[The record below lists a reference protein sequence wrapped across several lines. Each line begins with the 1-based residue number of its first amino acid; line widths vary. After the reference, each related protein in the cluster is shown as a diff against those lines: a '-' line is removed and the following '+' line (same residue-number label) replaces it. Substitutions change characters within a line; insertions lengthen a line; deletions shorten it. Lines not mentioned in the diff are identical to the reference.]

1 MLVVILGGVM
11 LALIDFLNPV
21 NDGGALMAVRGA
33 DFLSVTFLVEAD
45 RVTGGAKFS
54 ETFGNAG

>member
-1 MLVVILGGVM
+1 
-11 LALIDFLNPV
+11 
-21 NDGGALMAVRGA
+21 MAVRGV

-54 ETFGNAG
+54 KTFGNAGELGAVTRDSAQRERPN